1 MAANYTITLADADGR
16 TYELEAESGSEV
28 RETLLCELEVSAEE
42 SSTEER
48 RQFFVAALEHAT
60 DAGYAELVS
69 GLYADR
75 GHGLRVD
82 VRVRRARPSAVHR
95 ALGRIGRR
103 RSVRALGAEDHRA
116 FALAAAEGAAR
127 GGERT
132 LEVAWCRLAVCELEM
147 LRTVLRQRGVDPE
160 LESEVAYR
168 RGPDERRR
176 ERARRARRNGS
187 APRGPMAE
195 ALRRAG
201 ITPSAPHGATDP
213 VGRLGAA

>member
-1 MAANYTITLADADGR
+1 MAAIYAITLSDADGR
-16 TYELEAESGSEV
+16 TYELDAESGSEA
-28 RETLLCELEVSAEE
+28 RATLRTELEVSAEE
-42 SSTEER
+42 SSTEKR
-48 RQFFVAALEHAT
+48 RAFFTAALEHAT
-60 DAGYAELVS
+60 DADYAELAS
-69 GLYADR
+69 GIYADR
-75 GHGLRVD
+75 GQGLRVD
-82 VRVRRARPSAVHR
+82 VRARRARPSAVHR
-95 ALGRIGRR
+95 ALGRVGRR

-176 ERARRARRNGS
+176 ERARRARRNSS

>member
-1 MAANYTITLADADGR
+1 MAANYTITLSDADGR

-60 DAGYAELVS
+60 DAGYAELAS

-82 VRVRRARPSAVHR
+82 VRVRRARPSAV
-95 ALGRIGRR
+95 
-103 RSVRALGAEDHRA
+103 HRA